1 MPQHTSTRQ
10 TPNTAGAADGEVLP
24 PDTNNEPTPDAA
36 IATPEASDLAGDTG
50 VKSGADAGS
59 SAAGEGEAEA
69 KTGSSAAAPSEGETR
84 ADLAADAESEA
95 KAATSAGAETAAGLR
110 GGAQTQANTSTGTG
124 SKAKAGAPAAA
135 DTKAG
140 PSADADGKTKAR
152 TPAAAKT
159 RADRLASVKSKARP
173 SAGAATKAG
182 SPEGAKTEAGS
193 PTSAKTE
200 AGAAAVETEAG
211 SAAGA
216 KTEVGASAAAKTEAG
231 SPDGTATKAGSPAS
245 AEPEADPSPAAEP
258 EQAETSA
265 PERAVETPSEA
276 TAEAAPDTASSA
288 VKSGTAEVADA
299 PEAPD
304 SEVSA
309 TTPDTEAVAEPDA
322 SATDTDAST
331 EAVAAAGTEP
341 EAAVDTASGAPET
354 PDPSEATTPRPKRPG
369 LRSWSS
375 RLGLRRR
382 MQAWRERHPVAALTL
397 SWVVTF
403 LAAALVYICLEMP
416 NTLGQLRLMEFARL
430 PAEAIM
436 AAVVL
441 LSLPRRARV
450 IVAAG
455 FGALVGAIAVL
466 NMFDMG
472 FNEYLGRHFNII
484 LDWSLFG
491 DARGYLKDT
500 FGGTATQFITV
511 ALIALIVALIVLV
524 ALAMVRL
531 SNVLVTYK
539 AIATKGTLI
548 AGTVWITLTAFA
560 LEFHG
565 IPLAADH
572 TAGVIKYQVRAMQET
587 LRDEAEFKKIAKVDA
602 FGNTPGSQLVPDLRG
617 KDMIFTFI
625 ESYGRS
631 AIEDPIMAPG
641 VDDTLAADTK
651 ALSKAGFAAKSGWL
665 TSATYGGNSW
675 LGHSTTMSGLWVS
688 NQQRY
693 RTVMASDHLSLTDA
707 FKKTGDYDTVG
718 VMPGI
723 QKGWPEQSFYGLDKV
738 YNAFQLGYKGP
749 KFSWS
754 TMPDQYALEQ
764 FQKQV
769 HSKPRADGKSL
780 MSMIILTSSH
790 QPWAPIPKLVPWD
803 QLGNGSIFD
812 SIEKAGNK
820 ASSVIADTTKSR
832 QEYGKSIQYSVNSL
846 TQWLERYGNDNT
858 VLVFLGDHQPIAR
871 VSGNHAS
878 RDVPISIVAK
888 DPKVLEKIDSWNW
901 TDGLRPAHKAPVW
914 KMSDFRDKFLTAY
927 GSTPHPKK
935 N

>member
-10 TPNTAGAADGEVLP
+10 TPNTAGAADGKVLP
-24 PDTNNEPTPDAA
+24 PDNDTDATPTPGGA
-36 IATPEASDLAGDTG
+36 IAKEEAAPGAVSTG
-50 VKSGADAGS
+50 
-59 SAAGEGEAEA
+59 GEGEAGAGEGASAGVDGKSAFGAGASA
-69 KTGSSAAAPSEGETR
+69 KLERTSGVDAGTSAKPESKSSVGAETSMKRKSKSGASAGTSTGAGSSTGLSAGAETEADSSTGAKPQASPS
-84 ADLAADAESEA
+84 ADAKSGTKTASSSGGEA
-95 KAATSAGAETAAGLR
+95 EADPAGDAEAHAHAGPQTEAEIPAGPKSKTEPSAGVETEAATSAGAETED
-110 GGAQTQANTSTGTG
+110 G
-124 SKAKAGAPAAA
+124 S
-135 DTKAG
+135 
-140 PSADADGKTKAR
+140 S
-152 TPAAAKT
+152 
-159 RADRLASVKSKARP
+159 
-173 SAGAATKAG
+173 
-182 SPEGAKTEAGS
+182 
-193 PTSAKTE
+193 
-200 AGAAAVETEAG
+200 
-211 SAAGA
+211 AGA
-216 KTEVGASAAAKTEAG
+216 KTGDSSSAGPEAEDGSSSAAETEQAKGASSKGAVDAPSEVPEEAG
-231 SPDGTATKAGSPAS
+231 SYAVESRTAEEVEVTDPDTTDSEAPAS
-245 AEPEADPSPAAEP
+245 QDPDAEATG
-258 EQAETSA
+258 QA
-265 PERAVETPSEA
+265 A
-276 TAEAAPDTASSA
+276 TAEPDDLTN
-288 VKSGTAEVADA
+288 
-299 PEAPD
+299 P
-304 SEVSA
+304 
-309 TTPDTEAVAEPDA
+309 TE
-322 SATDTDAST
+322 S
-331 EAVAAAGTEP
+331 
-341 EAAVDTASGAPET
+341 
-354 PDPSEATTPRPKRPG
+354 TTPRPTRPSP
-369 LRSWSS
+369 RSWSS
-375 RLGLRRR
+375 RLGVRRR
-382 MQAWRERHPVAALTL
+382 VRAWREKHPVAALTL
-397 SWVVTF
+397 SWVLTF
-403 LAAALVYICLEMP
+403 LAAVLVYICLEMP
-416 NTLGQLRLMEFARL
+416 NTLGQLRLMEFARI

-436 AAVVL
+436 ASVIL
-441 LSLPRRARV
+441 LSLPRRAR
-450 IVAAG
+450 IAAAAC

-511 ALIALIVALIVLV
+511 AVIALIVVLIVLV

-539 AIATKGTLI
+539 AHATRSTLI
-548 AGTVWITLTAFA
+548 AGTVWITCSAFA

-587 LRDEAEFKKIAKVDA
+587 LRDEAEFKKVAKVDA

-641 VDDTLAADTK
+641 VDSTLAADTK

-665 TSATYGGNSW
+665 TSATYGGSSW

-707 FKKTGDYDTVG
+707 FKKTGDFDTVG
-718 VMPGI
+718 VMPGV

-738 YNAFQLGYKGP
+738 YNAFQLGYQGP

-764 FQKQV
+764 FQNQV
-769 HSKPRADGKSL
+769 HSKPRTDGKSL

-803 QLGNGSIFD
+803 KLGNGSIFD

-820 ASSVIADTTKSR
+820 ASDVIANTTKSR

-858 VLVFLGDHQPIAR
+858 VLVFLGDHQPISR
-871 VSGNHAS
+871 VSGSHAS

-901 TDGLRPAHKAPVW
+901 TDGLRPAHNAPVW
-914 KMSDFRDKFLTAY
+914 KMSAFRDKFLTAY